1 MQKYLTPD
9 AENGIIYCTYK
20 EVRTTDIITESDFRK
35 SIVKSPARGYLF
47 FGDEDYL
54 KSFALKTA
62 REAICPDPSLA
73 PFNDIRLEGL
83 DLTPDALLGAI
94 TTLPMMSERKLVTVS
109 GMNFSDVRASKLDE
123 YCKVLFL
130 LEEYDYNTVI
140 ISVPSGGMDAGALP
154 KKPSST
160 LKKLAEYLVPV
171 HFTPSTPLMLSR
183 WVARHFNANSV
194 RADAAVCSALVDYC
208 GTDMHRLSTETD
220 KLSWYA
226 ISCGRDYVSPDDI
239 KRVAIADT
247 SYDTFAMT
255 NAVMDNNKSAAL
267 AVLSE
272 MKRKRIEPTLILGEV
287 TRVFCDMLSVRIM
300 TDEGLTAGEIASRLK
315 IHEYRVKLC
324 LRTGAGRERLCRIV
338 ELCAEADTALKLSQG
353 YGAIEQLI
361 CSL

>member
-1 MQKYLTPD
+1 M
-9 AENGIIYCTYK
+9 
-20 EVRTTDIITESDFRK
+20 RTTEIITESDFRK

-73 PFNDIRLEGL
+73 PFNNIRLEGL
-83 DLTPDALLGAI
+83 DLTPDTLLGAM
-94 TTLPMMSERKLVTVS
+94 TTLPMMSERKLVEVS
-109 GMNFSDVRASKLDE
+109 GMNLSELRGNRLEE

-140 ISVPSGGMDAGALP
+140 ISVPAGGMDYGQLP
-154 KKPSST
+154 KKPSAT

-171 HFTPSTPLMLSR
+171 HFAASTPLMLSR

-194 RADAAVCSALVDYC
+194 RADAAVCSTLVDYC
-208 GTDMHRLSTETD
+208 GTDMHRLSAETD

-226 ISCGRDYVSPDDI
+226 LASGRDYVTPEDI
-239 KRVAIADT
+239 KKVAIADT

-255 NAVMDNNKSAAL
+255 NAVMDNNKGTAL
-267 AVLSE
+267 SVLAE
-272 MKRKRIEPTLILGEV
+272 MKRKRIEPTVIMGEV
-287 TRVFCDMLSVRIM
+287 IRVFGDMLAVRTM
-300 TDEGLTAGEIASRLK
+300 TDEGLTTAETASRLK

-324 LRTGAGRERLCRIV
+324 LKGGASRERLRRIV
-338 ELCAEADTALKLSQG
+338 DLCAEADAALKLSPQG
-353 YGAIEQLI
+353 YAAIERLI